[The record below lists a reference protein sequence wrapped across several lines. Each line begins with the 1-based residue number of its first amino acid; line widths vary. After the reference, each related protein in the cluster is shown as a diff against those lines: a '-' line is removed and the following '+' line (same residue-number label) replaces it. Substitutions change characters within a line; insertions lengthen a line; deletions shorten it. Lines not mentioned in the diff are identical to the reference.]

1 MGIKVALCGKIGA
14 GKSAVAEELIKL
26 GFRRVSFAGIMK
38 EVISN
43 YYKLDVTKFSETKYK
58 EEPRKIE
65 ITDELIDIIN
75 KRFDISIPKQPTIV
89 KNSLREMLQYLGTDL
104 IRREDDY
111 AHIRQTFKELDKD
124 SNYVFDDAR
133 FANECFSCDLS
144 IYLKRDTEN
153 NTHSH
158 ISEALNPNLCNYVIN
173 NNGDIKK
180 TIEEILHIIK
190 EEIL

>member
-1 MGIKVALCGKIGA
+1 MAIKIALAGKIGS
-14 GKSAVAEELIKL
+14 GKTRVAEELVKL
-26 GFRRVSFAGIMK
+26 GFRRVSFAEAMK
-38 EVISN
+38 EVISS
-43 YYKLDVTKFSETKYK
+43 YYNLDITKFSETKYK
-58 EEPRKIE
+58 EEPRKLE

-89 KNSLREMLQYLGTDL
+89 KNSLREVLQYLGTDL

-124 SNYVFDDAR
+124 SNYVFDDVR
-133 FANECFSCDLS
+133 FANECFSCDIS

-158 ISEALNPNLCNYVIN
+158 ISEALSPNLCNYFIDN
-173 NNGDIKK
+173 SGDIKE
-180 TIEEILHIIK
+180 TISQVTRLIK